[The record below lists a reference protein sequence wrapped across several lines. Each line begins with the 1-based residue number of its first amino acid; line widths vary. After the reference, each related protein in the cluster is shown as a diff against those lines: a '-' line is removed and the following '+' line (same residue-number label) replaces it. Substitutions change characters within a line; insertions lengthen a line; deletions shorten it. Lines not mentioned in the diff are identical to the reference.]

1 MVRVVEKM
9 NNKDKVIDTIDT
21 LEHRIYVAKNIL
33 NKIDTLNNDELND
46 MVKLVNDSSLT
57 IDVLNF
63 QLTRNIIMT
72 NNKEKLEEVFHNG

>member
-1 MVRVVEKM
+1 M
-9 NNKDKVIDTIDT
+9 NNKDKLIDTIDT

-33 NKIDTLNNDELND
+33 NKIDTLNDDELND

-63 QLTRNIIMT
+63 QLARNIIMT

>member
-1 MVRVVEKM
+1 M

>member
-1 MVRVVEKM
+1 M
-9 NNKDKVIDTIDT
+9 NNKDKLINTIGT
-21 LEHRIYVAKNIL
+21 LEHRIHVAKNIL
-33 NKIDTLNNDELND
+33 NKIDMLSDGELND

-63 QLTRNIIMT
+63 QLTINIIMT

>member
-1 MVRVVEKM
+1 MS
-9 NNKDKVIDTIDT
+9 NKDKLIDAIDT
-21 LEHRIYVAKNIL
+21 LEHRIHVAKNIL
-33 NKIDTLNNDELND
+33 NKIDMLSDDELND

>member
-1 MVRVVEKM
+1 M
-9 NNKDKVIDTIDT
+9 NNKDKVIDTIGT

-33 NKIDTLNNDELND
+33 NKIDMLSDDELND